1 MKKTGAGKGRRAAS
15 AKGRRVA
22 SPKADAILEGAM
34 REFLAHGYAAT
45 SMDRVAA
52 AAGVSKATV
61 YSHFRD
67 KEGLFNALV
76 EHLAGERFRGV
87 FAALGAGRGR
97 ERAEAAL
104 RRLALSLLEI
114 PLKDEHFL
122 SFMRLIVGESGR
134 FPELARAYVGH
145 IAKPVIE
152 NLSRYLKS
160 RPELRL
166 RDPEATARVFVGTL
180 VYFVIVQEALHGKK
194 LLPMKRE
201 RLVGNL
207 VSLII
212 GGG

>member
-1 MKKTGAGKGRRAAS
+1 MKKAGAGTAGRRAQA
-15 AKGRRVA
+15 G
-22 SPKADAILEGAM
+22 KAEAILEGAM

-45 SMDRVAA
+45 SMDRVAS

-67 KEGLFNALV
+67 KEGLFNSLI

-87 FAALGAGRGR
+87 FS
-97 ERAEAAL
+97 AL
-104 RRLALSLLEI
+104 RADHREERPGVTLRNLALSLLEI
-114 PLKDEHFL
+114 ARTDEHLL

-134 FPELARAYVGH
+134 FPELARAYVTH

-152 NLSRYLKS
+152 NLVGYLKT

-166 RDPEATARVFVGTL
+166 RDPEAAARVFVGTL
-180 VYFVIVQEALHGKK
+180 VYFIIVQEVLHGKR

-207 VSLII
+207 VSLLVED
-212 GGG
+212 GG

>member
-34 REFLAHGYAAT
+34 REFLAHGDAAT

-76 EHLAGERFRGV
+76 EHLAGERFRVV
-87 FAALGAGRGR
+87 FAALAAGRGR

-114 PLKDEHFL
+114 PRTDEHFL

-201 RLVGNL
+201 RLPGHL
-207 VSLII
+207 VSP
-212 GGG
+212 